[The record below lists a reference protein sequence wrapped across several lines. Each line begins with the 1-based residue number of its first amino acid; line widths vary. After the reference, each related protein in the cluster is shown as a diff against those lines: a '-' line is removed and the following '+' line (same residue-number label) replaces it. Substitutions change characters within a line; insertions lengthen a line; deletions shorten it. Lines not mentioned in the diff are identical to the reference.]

1 MSRFIDPLNG
11 YGFRKI
17 FGKKTD
23 KEIIMSFIT
32 DVLEL
37 KTPLLD
43 LTYVE
48 KKLLPKTEAD
58 RGDTYDFYCQDVA
71 GGHFLVE
78 IKKNRIPFV
87 TDRMSYYST
96 FPIAAPAKES
106 GKRVIGPKPMK
117 IREVSV
123 AGYGNQATPKPLDF
137 DQCEV
142 YCIAV
147 LGYTLNDSSTA
158 INRYRRRRNDQA
170 TNEAFSDTLQFVTL
184 ELPWFDERQPEYNLD
199 RRLNKWLFFLKYL
212 PALNRIPKFFAGD
225 EVFEKAFQ
233 RAEYMRLSP
242 KGRRLYKL
250 SMKRIMDTFAVLS
263 GSYNEGYNQGRIEA
277 GRASLQR
284 LVSQKFGSVPHEI
297 VDSIRAINDLEKIHA
312 IMAQFTAINEWQELQ
327 KYLSPLTQG
336 YKVVN

>member
-1 MSRFIDPLNG
+1 MSRFIDPLTG
-11 YGFRKI
+11 FGFRKI
-17 FGKKTD
+17 FGKKADT
-23 KEIIMSFIT
+23 EIIKSFIT

-48 KKLLPKTEAD
+48 KKQLPKTAVE

-71 GGHFLVE
+71 GSQFLVE

-87 TDRMSYYST
+87 TDRMGYYST
-96 FPIAAPAKES
+96 FPIAAPAKKS
-106 GKRVIGPKPMK
+106 GKRVIGPEPIT

-137 DQCEV
+137 DQCKV
-142 YCIAV
+142 YCIAI

-158 INRYRRRRNDQA
+158 INRNGSRNDQA
-170 TNEAFSDTLQFVTL
+170 PNEAFSDTLQFVTL
-184 ELPWFDERQPEYNLD
+184 ELPWFDERQLEYRLD

-212 PALNRIPKFFAGD
+212 PALNRIPKIFEGD

-233 RAEYMRLSP
+233 RAEYTRLSP
-242 KGRRLYKL
+242 KGRHLYKL
-250 SMKRIMDTFAVLS
+250 SVKRMMDTFAVLS
-263 GSYNEGYNQGRIEA
+263 GSYDEGFNKGYNEGRIEA
-277 GRASLQR
+277 GQASLQR
-284 LVSQKFGSVPHEI
+284 LFSQKFGPVPHEI
-297 VDSIRAINDLEKIHA
+297 ADGIRAINDLEQIHT

-327 KYLSPLTQG
+327 KYLPQLE
-336 YKVVN
+336 